1 MNLLAC
7 FQYFNQVIALP
18 ATIIFFGAGIILTL
32 KLRFIQFRGF
42 PRLLKL
48 VRQQGSPSLRQG
60 SGGQAAKQEN
70 KTINPFHAMFAAM
83 ATTIGMGN
91 IVGPTIAIYTGG
103 PGALFWLLVYIFFAS
118 ATKFT
123 EVTFGLYT
131 RVKMADGSL
140 VGGPMQ
146 YLKLVHPALAYW
158 YIGVMMF
165 LFVYWSGLQA
175 NTLAQI
181 FAQEA
186 IPVWVIGAVLACIT
200 FLVLQGGA
208 SRVGSIASRLVPI
221 MFVLYV
227 TFALFILLRDLH
239 ALTSALSLVAHS
251 ILSPTAAMGGFA
263 GATVLKAMQSG
274 SFQAIF
280 ISEAGLGTSSI
291 AHAMSDAKRPTD
303 QGILA
308 LYSMGADAFLSS
320 LSGLLVLVT
329 GVWMSGSF
337 RSTLI
342 YEVFKMNSPLL
353 GRFVLIGAVTL
364 FVLTTIIG
372 NIFNGTQ
379 TVTSI
384 AQSKRWVRWYLGFA
398 ITVVF
403 LGPIAPVR
411 LIWEVMDTLLFLVAV
426 PNLIAL
432 LILAHTR
439 SDVIND

>member
-7 FQYFNQVIALP
+7 FHYFNEVIALP
-18 ATIIFFGAGIILTL
+18 STILFFGAGILLTL

-48 VRQQGSPSLRQG
+48 VRMRGGQVAEQGSKG
-60 SGGQAAKQEN
+60 
-70 KTINPFHAMFAAM
+70 INPFHAMFAAM

-186 IPVWVIGAVLACIT
+186 VPVWAVGGVLACIT
-200 FLVLQGGA
+200 YVILQGGA

-227 TFALFILLRDLH
+227 TFALFILFRDLH
-239 ALTSALSLVAHS
+239 ALAQAFRLVAHS
-251 ILSPTAAMGGFA
+251 IMSPAAAMGGFA
-263 GATVLKAMQSG
+263 GATMLKAMQSG
-274 SFQAIF
+274 AFQAIF

-291 AHAMSDAKRPTD
+291 AHAMSTTKRPTD

-308 LYSMGADAFLSS
+308 LYSMGADACLS
-320 LSGLLVLVT
+320 LISGLLVLVT

-342 YEVFKMNSPLL
+342 YEVFKMNSPVL
-353 GRFVLIGAVTL
+353 GRFILIGAVTL

-379 TVTSI
+379 AVTSL
-384 AQSKRWVRWYLGFA
+384 ARTKRWIRWYLGFA

-432 LILAHTR
+432 LILSYTR

>member
-1 MNLLAC
+1 MNIFTF
-7 FQYFNQVIALP
+7 FQYFNEIIALP
-18 ATIIFFGAGIILTL
+18 ATILFFGTGILLTL

-42 PRLLKL
+42 SRLLHL
-48 VRQQGSPSLRQG
+48 VRARRTEKSSSAG
-60 SGGQAAKQEN
+60 
-70 KTINPFHAMFAAM
+70 INPFHAMFAAM

-131 RVKMADGSL
+131 RVKTAEGSF
-140 VGGPMQ
+140 VGGPME
-146 YLKLVHPALAYW
+146 YLKLVHPVLAYW

-165 LFVYWSGLQA
+165 LFIYWSGLQA

-186 IPVWVIGAVLACIT
+186 VPVWFVGAILAAIT
-200 FLVLQGGA
+200 YLVLQGGA

-239 ALTSALSLVAHS
+239 ALFEAFALVARS
-251 ILSPTAAMGGFA
+251 VLSPAAALGGFA
-263 GATVLKAMQSG
+263 GATVLKAMQAG

-291 AHAMSDAKRPTD
+291 AHSMSDAKRPTD

-308 LYSMGADAFLSS
+308 LYSMAADACLS
-320 LSGLLVLVT
+320 LISGLLVLVT

-353 GRFVLIGAVTL
+353 GRFILIGAVTL

-379 TVTSI
+379 AVTALTRSRGWI
-384 AQSKRWVRWYLGFA
+384 RWYLGLA
-398 ITVVF
+398 VTVVF

-411 LIWEVMDTLLFLVAV
+411 LVWEVMDTLLFLVAV

-432 LILAHTR
+432 LILAYTR

>member
-7 FQYFNQVIALP
+7 FQYFNELIALP
-18 ATIIFFGAGIILTL
+18 ATILFFGAGIILTL

-48 VRQQGSPSLRQG
+48 VRTH
-60 SGGQAAKQEN
+60 GGQAVEQTS

-131 RVKMADGSL
+131 RTKTADGSL

-146 YLKLVHPALAYW
+146 YLTLVHPALASW
-158 YIGVMMF
+158 YIGIMMF

-186 IPVWVIGAVLACIT
+186 VPVWFIGAVLACIT
-200 FLVLQGGA
+200 YVVLQGGA
-208 SRVGSIASRLVPI
+208 SRVGTLASRLVPI

-227 TFALFILLRDLH
+227 TFALFILLHDLH
-239 ALTSALSLVAHS
+239 ALVQAFALVGRS
-251 ILSPTAAMGGFA
+251 IVSPAAAMGGFV

-274 SFQAIF
+274 AFQAIF

-308 LYSMGADAFLSS
+308 LYSMGADAFLS
-320 LSGLLVLVT
+320 LISGLLVLVT

-342 YEVFKMNSPLL
+342 YEVFKMNSPVL
-353 GRFVLIGAVTL
+353 GRFILIGAVTL

-379 TVTSI
+379 AVSSV
-384 AQSKRWVRWYLGFA
+384 AKSKQWIRRYLYFA
-398 ITVVF
+398 IIVVF

-432 LILAHTR
+432 LILAYTR
-439 SDVIND
+439 SDVIED